1 MIELRFT
8 HSISAVTN
16 ELKITTQLYLIHTCT
31 HASPIGLCAS
41 LIRTLEDEEYEK
53 LSKFLRKIY
62 IPENDYMFWLSF
74 TGTNIEVQQ
83 KLPETTRQI
92 LEQRISQASLT
103 INYIPAP
110 EQKEMYTAISS
121 IPPDDAFIFSVRHTL
136 E

>member
-1 MIELRFT
+1 M
-8 HSISAVTN
+8 
-16 ELKITTQLYLIHTCT
+16 
-31 HASPIGLCAS
+31 CAS

-110 EQKEMYTAISS
+110 EQKENVYYHFLNPT
-121 IPPDDAFIFSVRHTL
+121 
-136 E
+136 